1 MKISD
6 IKTFI
11 MQGGNR
17 DWVFCKVET
26 DEGVHGWG
34 EGTLERHEEA
44 VESGIKT
51 LALNLIGR
59 DPTEIEKNWQIM
71 YRHGF
76 WRGGV
81 VMGSAMSAID
91 IALWDLTGKI
101 YGLPVYKML
110 GGPVRDKVR
119 AYTHASDLRGGQDA
133 VDQGFSAFK
142 TGGWDVGQERFLE
155 ADAVDVLYQK
165 IKTMRENLGPD
176 VEIMIDNHGRSRPS
190 LANRQIAA
198 VEEFNITFFE

>member
-51 LALNLIGR
+51 
-59 DPTEIEKNWQIM
+59 
-71 YRHGF
+71 
-76 WRGGV
+76 
-81 VMGSAMSAID
+81 
-91 IALWDLTGKI
+91 
-101 YGLPVYKML
+101 
-110 GGPVRDKVR
+110 
-119 AYTHASDLRGGQDA
+119 HAACWSDLPKR
-133 VDQGFSAFK
+133 DQ
-142 TGGWDVGQERFLE
+142 R
-155 ADAVDVLYQK
+155 
-165 IKTMRENLGPD
+165 
-176 VEIMIDNHGRSRPS
+176 RS
-190 LANRQIAA
+190 NDHERQID
-198 VEEFNITFFE
+198 